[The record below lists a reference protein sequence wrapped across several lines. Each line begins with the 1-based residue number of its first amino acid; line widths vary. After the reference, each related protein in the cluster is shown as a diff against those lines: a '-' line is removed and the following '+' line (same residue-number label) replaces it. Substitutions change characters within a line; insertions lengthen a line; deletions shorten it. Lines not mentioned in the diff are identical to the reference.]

1 MGRSKVCTTLA
12 YMILAA
18 CAPGDGAPPARPAEA
33 PPPPSYP
40 DFIDADGEQ
49 LAGSV
54 IARGDSVFHGRA
66 AGAICAACHAPGGT
80 GTAMVRPLT
89 DNRWA
94 YNDGSVSGIQ
104 SITAAGVADAPTP
117 MPPMG
122 GAILSQQDLAAVAA
136 YVFWISRRGGQP
148 VQQTEPAGH

>member
-1 MGRSKVCTTLA
+1 METRNICISVLCGVLG
-12 YMILAA
+12 A
-18 CAPGDGAPPARPAEA
+18 CAPGDGATPERSAGG
-33 PPPPSYP
+33 PPPPTYP
-40 DFIDADGEQ
+40 DFVDADGERVP
-49 LAGSV
+49 GSV
-54 IARGDSVFHGRA
+54 IARGDSIFHGRA

-94 YNDGSVSGIQ
+94 YSDGSLAGIR
-104 SITAAGVADAPTP
+104 SITAAGVTDAPTP